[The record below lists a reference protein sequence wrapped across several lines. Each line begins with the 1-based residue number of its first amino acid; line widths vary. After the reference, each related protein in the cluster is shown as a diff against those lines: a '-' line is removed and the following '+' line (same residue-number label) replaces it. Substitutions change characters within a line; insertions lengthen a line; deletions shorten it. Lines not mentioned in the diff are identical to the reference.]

1 MILFLKHVLKKRK
14 NSRLIYS
21 QKNSRIDKT
30 WYYSRS
36 LNFGTVR
43 MGNIPFEV
51 TK

>member
-1 MILFLKHVLKKRK
+1 MILFFKTFIKKK
-14 NSRLIYS
+14 KKLSLNLFA
-21 QKNSRIDKT
+21 KNSRIDKT